1 MLKIG
6 GRGAVIVPDGVL
18 FGSSNAHKSLRKELI
33 ENNQLEAIISMP
45 SGVFK
50 PYAGVS
56 TGILIFIKTGNG
68 GTDKVWFY
76 DMTADGYS
84 LDDKR
89 NPIDEN
95 DIPDI
100 VERFSNLKGEKER
113 KRTDKSFFVPKEE
126 IVNNDYDLSINKYKE
141 IVYEKVE
148 YEAPEVII
156 ARIEELSKSIDE
168 KMRELKVML
177 NEE

>member
-1 MLKIG
+1 
-6 GRGAVIVPDGVL
+6 L
-18 FGSSNAHKSLRKELI
+18 FGSSNSHKAIRKEII
-33 ENNQLEAIISMP
+33 ENHKLEAVISMP

-56 TGILIFIKTGNG
+56 TAILIFTKTNAG

-89 NPIDEN
+89 QKVKEN

-100 VERFSNLKGEKER
+100 IERFKNRYSEEEQER
-113 KRTDKSFFVPKEE
+113 GRTEKSFFVNKEE
-126 IVNNDYDLSINKYKE
+126 IVEKEYDLSINRYKE
-141 IVYEKVE
+141 IILETLQFEEPK
-148 YEAPEVII
+148 EVLKNMISMEEQLQLMYKEL
-156 ARIEELSKSIDE
+156 EEL
-168 KMRELKVML
+168 L
-177 NEE
+177 

>member
-1 MLKIG
+1 
-6 GRGAVIVPDGVL
+6 
-18 FGSSNAHKSLRKELI
+18 
-33 ENNQLEAIISMP
+33 MP

-56 TGILIFIKTGNG
+56 TAVLFFTKTGTG

-89 NPIDEN
+89 AEIKDN

-100 VERFSNLKGEKER
+100 IERFHSLTSAPLSER
-113 KRTDKSFFVPKEE
+113 SEDIRTPLSEQSKDIRTLSGAEVPEYLRLRTDKSFLVPFSE
-126 IVNNDYDLSINKYKE
+126 IKANDWDLSINRYKEIEYEE
-141 IVYEKVE
+141 IVYEK
-148 YEAPEVII
+148 PTDII
-156 ARIEELSKSIDE
+156 AAIEALDQERNQALTA
-168 KMRELKVML
+168 LKEML
-177 NEE
+177 K